1 MDNRRWCQGERDG
14 VIFRLSVEWIVVL
27 YLSCHLH
34 IVRATVRFVEPVDQA
49 GLNGHTE
56 DTLVLHMSPSIGELT
71 RRPRDARNGEWRAE
85 ISS

>member
-1 MDNRRWCQGERDG
+1 M
-14 VIFRLSVEWIVVL
+14 IFRLSVEWIVVL

-56 DTLVLHMSPSIGELT
+56 DTLVLHMLPSY
-71 RRPRDARNGEWRAE
+71 WRAYKKAE
-85 ISS
+85 GREEW